1 MRGRIVTWMLA
12 VAGSAASALAQAP
25 LGTAF
30 TYQGR
35 LVDGGSPATGSYDFQ
50 LVLFDA
56 PGGGSPVGPT
66 LVREDVAV
74 SDGLF
79 TLTLDFGSSA
89 FAGSARWLDVAV
101 RLGASTGAFTPLAPR
116 QPLTPSPNATFGATA
131 PWTGVLA
138 KPAGFADDTDNDLL
152 GGLTC
157 ANGQIAK
164 FNGAAWV
171 CGADADSGGD
181 ITAVTAAAGLTGGGT
196 AGAVSLSVDPAVVQS
211 RVAGVCAA
219 GSSIRTVNPDGTV
232 VCEPDDTGVNAV
244 TNGGGITGSIAGGT
258 LTLGSDATV
267 QRRLVAP
274 TCPAG
279 QSLQS
284 IGPDGTPTCV
294 LDATG
299 ADWRL
304 GGNAGT
310 SPATNF
316 LGTSD
321 GQPLE
326 LKVNGARAFRLE
338 PATNP
343 NLVGGAAGNSVSAG
357 ASAATIG
364 GGFANRVTDDAGTVA
379 GGQGNRAGNDA
390 GLASD
395 RPHATVSGGLNNSA
409 TNAGAVVGGGSDNTA
424 SGLNAAV
431 PGGALNQAGGEFSL
445 ASGRR
450 AKVRDAVQSG
460 VPAGDRGTFVWAD
473 STDADFTSTA
483 PNQFLLRAGGGVGIN
498 TNAPASALH
507 VNGTAT
513 VTGLRLPTGAISGF
527 VLTSDASGNGSWQA
541 TAAGDITEVAAGA
554 GLSGGGTSGNVTL
567 SANLAAL
574 QSRVAGTCVPGSAIR
589 VVNQD
594 GTVACETD
602 DNTAFTA
609 GAGLNLTG
617 TVFSL
622 ADLGVTTPKLADNA
636 VTTAK
641 IADGTIALADLGAN
655 GCSSG
660 QVMKSNGTTWAC
672 AQDSDSGG
680 DITAV
685 TAGAGLAGGGTT
697 GGVSLAVDTTAI
709 QSRVTGV
716 CAAGSSIRTVNAAG
730 TVVCEP
736 DDDSGGD
743 ITAVAASVGGG
754 LTGGGSTGPVSLGL
768 LTSCVDGN
776 VLKSNGGEWFCKTDD
791 DSGPARWSLTGN
803 AGTNPATNFL
813 GTTDSQPL
821 ELRVAGQRTLR
832 LEPRLFAGVVG
843 VNVIAGLSIN
853 TVSAN
858 ATGATI
864 AGGGTDSTTGLPA
877 EPNRVTGIGGTI
889 GGGSDNTA
897 TAHSTV
903 GGGRHNVANG
913 SSSTVAGG
921 NTNTASGSSSTVAGG
936 SFNIASGSSST
947 VAGGSSNSASGDGS
961 MVAGGEDSTAS
972 GLLSM
977 VPGGFFNVAGGDL
990 SFAAGTRAHVRDRV
1004 QTGEPGTC
1012 DIAVNCGDEGT
1023 FIWADAQDAGA
1034 SSLSSTGPNQ
1044 FLVRAQ
1050 GGLWFGTSG
1059 PVSIPGTRFIHTSTG
1074 AGLTTGGVWTN
1085 ASDVALKENFEPVD
1099 GADVLARLA
1108 DLPITSWNYRAEDAS
1123 TRHVGP
1129 TAQDFRA
1136 AFGLGADDTSI
1147 STIDPAGLAL
1157 AAIQELHRM
1166 AEEQRR
1172 LTEDL
1177 RAKVQE
1183 IAALQA
1189 RLDALEA
1196 KDRR

>member
-1 MRGRIVTWMLA
+1 MTSRMTALILV
-12 VAGSAASALAQAP
+12 ALASPVSTLAQTP

-56 PGGGSPVGPT
+56 PGGGSQVGPT

-79 TLTLDFGSSA
+79 TLTLDFGSAA
-89 FAGSARWLDVAV
+89 FAGNARWLDVAV
-101 RLGASTGAFTPLAPR
+101 RLGASTGAFTTLAPR

-138 KPAGFADDTDNDLL
+138 KPAGFADDTDDDLL
-152 GGLTC
+152 GGLSC
-157 ANGQIAK
+157 ANGQVAK

-219 GSSIRTVNPDGTV
+219 GSSIRTVNLDGTV
-232 VCEPDDTGVNAV
+232 VCEPDDVGVNAV
-244 TNGGGITGSIAGGT
+244 TNGGGDHREHRRRDAHAGERHHGAAAAGGAD
-258 LTLGSDATV
+258 LRSRTV
-267 QRRLVAP
+267 LAVDRPGRGADVCPGRDRRRLAAGRQRGHEP
-274 TCPAG
+274 GHELPGHIGRPA
-279 QSLQS
+279 
-284 IGPDGTPTCV
+284 
-294 LDATG
+294 
-299 ADWRL
+299 
-304 GGNAGT
+304 
-310 SPATNF
+310 
-316 LGTSD
+316 
-321 GQPLE
+321 
-326 LKVNGARAFRLE
+326 ARAEGERCPGAPSGAGDE
-338 PATNP
+338 PEP
-343 NLVGGAAGNSVSAG
+343 GGGAPGNSVTAG

-424 SGLNAAV
+424 SGMNAAV

-445 ASGRR
+445 AAGRR

-460 VPAGDRGTFVWAD
+460 APAGDRGTFVWAD
-473 STDADFTSTA
+473 ATDADFTSTA

-498 TNAPASALH
+498 TSAPASALD

-513 VTGLRLPTGAISGF
+513 VTGFRLPTGAIPGF
-527 VLTSDASGNGSWQA
+527 VLTSDASGNGSWQV

-574 QSRVAGTCVPGSAIR
+574 QSRVTGTCVPGSAIR

-602 DNTAFTA
+602 DNTTFTA
-609 GAGLNLTG
+609 GAGLNLAG

-655 GCSSG
+655 GCSPG

-672 AQDSDSGG
+672 AADTDSGG

-685 TAGAGLAGGGTT
+685 AAGAGLAGGGTT

-716 CAAGSSIRTVNAAG
+716 CAAGNSIRTVNSNG

-743 ITAVAASVGGG
+743 ITAVTASAGGG
-754 LTGGGSTGPVSLGL
+754 LTGGGPTGPVSLGL
-768 LTSCVDGN
+768 LTTCVAGE
-776 VLKSNGGEWFCKTDD
+776 VLKFNGAAWVCKPDEDT
-791 DSGPARWSLTGN
+791 GPARWSLTGN
-803 AGTNPATNFL
+803 AGTNPATDFL
-813 GTTDSQPL
+813 GTRDAQPL
-821 ELRVAGQRTLR
+821 ELRVAGRRALR
-832 LEPRLFAGVVG
+832 VEEVTVTGTTG

-853 TVSAN
+853 TISAGVV
-858 ATGATI
+858 GATI
-864 AGGGTDSTTGLPA
+864 AGGGTETSTLA
-877 EPNRVTGIGGTI
+877 SPNQVTANFGTI
-889 GGGSDNTA
+889 GGGRLTPPA
-897 TAHSTV
+897 V
-903 GGGRHNVANG
+903 LPRPWL
-913 SSSTVAGG
+913 AG
-921 NTNTASGSSSTVAGG
+921 
-936 SFNIASGSSST
+936 
-947 VAGGSSNSASGDGS
+947 
-961 MVAGGEDSTAS
+961 STARQAALRRRWRA
-972 GLLSM
+972 GPAARPAALSRRWE
-977 VPGGFFNVAGGDL
+977 
-990 SFAAGTRAHVRDRV
+990 AGTK
-1004 QTGEPGTC
+1004 
-1012 DIAVNCGDEGT
+1012 
-1023 FIWADAQDAGA
+1023 
-1034 SSLSSTGPNQ
+1034 
-1044 FLVRAQ
+1044 
-1050 GGLWFGTSG
+1050 TS
-1059 PVSIPGTRFIHTSTG
+1059 P
-1074 AGLTTGGVWTN
+1074 A
-1085 ASDVALKENFEPVD
+1085 AL
-1099 GADVLARLA
+1099 GRRWLA
-1108 DLPITSWNYRAEDAS
+1108 
-1123 TRHVGP
+1123 GP
-1129 TAQDFRA
+1129 T
-1136 AFGLGADDTSI
+1136 TP
-1147 STIDPAGLAL
+1147 PAVKGPRWLAG
-1157 AAIQELHRM
+1157 
-1166 AEEQRR
+1166 
-1172 LTEDL
+1172 
-1177 RAKVQE
+1177 
-1183 IAALQA
+1183 
-1189 RLDALEA
+1189 
-1196 KDRR
+1196 